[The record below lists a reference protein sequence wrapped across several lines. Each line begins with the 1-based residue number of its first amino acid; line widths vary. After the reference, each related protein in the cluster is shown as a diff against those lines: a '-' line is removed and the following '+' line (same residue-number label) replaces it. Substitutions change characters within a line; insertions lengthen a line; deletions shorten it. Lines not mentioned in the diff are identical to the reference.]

1 MVLGNQVT
9 PISITLDGQTHTVTD
24 APLEM
29 VAATLK
35 PGQQVTL
42 QLVGSAADYETI
54 TSLGQLDVSS
64 MTVTL
69 PTADPSDV
77 TVETVPA

>member
-1 MVLGNQVT
+1 
-9 PISITLDGQTHTVTD
+9 
-24 APLEM
+24 
-29 VAATLK
+29 LK